1 MPNTINVPKGDLNP
15 LKRGMAVLT
24 TCVVQT
30 LNESDPTF
38 RERFVR
44 RLERAY
50 RELQTDDRRGHD
62 QDMFEALAWTRE
74 FLTGFSH
81 ASGQGRPFLED

>member
-1 MPNTINVPKGDLNP
+1 MSVQKADLAP
-15 LKRGMAVLT
+15 LKRAVAVLT
-24 TCVVQT
+24 TCIVQT

-38 RERFVR
+38 RERFVK

-50 RELQTDDRRGHD
+50 RELQTEDRRGHD

-74 FLTGFSH
+74 FVTGFSH